1 MLTERNNLLCDREGD
16 SVPIPIAD
24 GLPDES
30 VPADRA
36 AQPAP
41 RFEMSWRITWS
52 IVGMCLVL
60 VAVVVLFLM
69 RMGVPV

>member
-1 MLTERNNLLCDREGD
+1 MFTERNNLLCEREGD

-30 VPADRA
+30 VPGDRA
-36 AQPAP
+36 APSTP

-60 VAVVVLFLM
+60 VGIVVLFLM
-69 RMGVPV
+69 RMGVPA